1 MSTKPNHTKMFPKG
15 RLWDI
20 SYDVRK
26 NTREIKGK
34 KSELEKLYA
43 SLNERLSATGGK
55 ITSEVRVI
63 QADIETAHM
72 VVSELNKDTR
82 RLESEALELLRSDD
96 SWEEVPNC
104 AFW

>member
-34 KSELEKLYA
+34 KSELEKLYT

>member
-1 MSTKPNHTKMFPKG
+1 MSAKPNHTKMFPKS

-26 NTREIKGK
+26 NAREIKGK

-43 SLNERLSATGGK
+43 SLNEKLSATSSK
-55 ITSEVRVI
+55 ITSEVRVV

-72 VVSELNKDTR
+72 IVSELNKDTR